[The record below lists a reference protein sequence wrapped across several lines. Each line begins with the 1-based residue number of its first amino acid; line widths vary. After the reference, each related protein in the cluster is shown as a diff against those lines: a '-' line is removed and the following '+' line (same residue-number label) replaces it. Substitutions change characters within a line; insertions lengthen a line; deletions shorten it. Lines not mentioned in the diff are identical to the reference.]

1 MAAYGQ
7 HTWYLKKVRDMFKSH
22 SLHTNKNPGR
32 RRDDRRILVLV
43 GVDLELDVDLSLEL
57 IWIWIGSGLT
67 RTHPMQFVFFLW
79 VQLR

>member
-1 MAAYGQ
+1 MSNPLGLI
-7 HTWYLKKVRDMFKSH
+7 WCNEGSPDSIPR

-43 GVDLELDVDLSLEL
+43 DVDLELDVDLSLEL